1 MLRKKISQYG
11 ARNIQ
16 FRRNQEMNLILTQF
30 SEIVD
35 RLTQLFFISWSPGT
49 DEMAAGKKL
58 PVILPGREICQ
69 GVCAAYD
76 IILIGRARFLVQDL
90 ELI

>member
-11 ARNIQ
+11 GRNIQ

-35 RLTQLFFISWSPGT
+35 RLTQFFFISWSAGT
-49 DEMAAGKKL
+49 YEMATGKKL

-69 GVCAAYD
+69 GICAAYE
-76 IILIGRARFLVQDL
+76 IKFVVRAPFLFL
-90 ELI
+90 WPC

>member
-11 ARNIQ
+11 GRNIQ

-35 RLTQLFFISWSPGT
+35 RLTQFFLISLSLPTKANDCHNHLKLKPNALFCYF
-49 DEMAAGKKL
+49 L
-58 PVILPGREICQ
+58 P
-69 GVCAAYD
+69 
-76 IILIGRARFLVQDL
+76 F
-90 ELI
+90 